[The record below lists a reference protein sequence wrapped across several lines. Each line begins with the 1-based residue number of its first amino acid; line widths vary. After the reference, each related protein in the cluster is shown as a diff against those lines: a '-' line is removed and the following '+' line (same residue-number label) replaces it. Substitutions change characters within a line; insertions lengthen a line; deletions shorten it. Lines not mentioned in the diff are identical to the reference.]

1 MVNIPSSNTQSMS
14 ALQFLKP
21 PHILI
26 LEARFYTDVA
36 DMLLEGAL
44 KALTSA
50 HTTHEKISV
59 PGALEIPVAL
69 QFASQR
75 KNGRAFDAYVVLGTV
90 VRGDTTHYETV
101 CNESNRGLMSVAIT
115 NNLAVG
121 NGILT
126 VETLAQAIE
135 RADPA
140 QMDKGGGAARAALT
154 MLHLKQICGLAS

>member
-1 MVNIPSSNTQSMS
+1 
-14 ALQFLKP
+14 
-21 PHILI
+21 
-26 LEARFYTDVA
+26 
-36 DMLLEGAL
+36 
-44 KALTSA
+44 
-50 HTTHEKISV
+50 
-59 PGALEIPVAL
+59 
-69 QFASQR
+69 
-75 KNGRAFDAYVVLGTV
+75 
-90 VRGDTTHYETV
+90 
-101 CNESNRGLMSVAIT
+101 MSVAIT